1 MTFQI
6 VRAIYSLLFI
16 VGLPVILLRLIMKS
30 VKLPAYRARWRE
42 RFGCPSLSLPSS
54 IWVHAVSVGEAISAV
69 PFIREIQKQ
78 YPKIP
83 IVVTTMTP
91 TGSDRVKAAFAK
103 ELNQTIFHSYVPYD
117 IPFAVEAF
125 IKRVNPIAL
134 ILMETEIWPNLI
146 TICHAHRISMM
157 IANARLS
164 PQSLKHYKMGRS
176 IVKPLME
183 KITFIGA
190 QSAMDSE
197 RFIEIGAPIERV
209 KTVGN
214 IKFDISWPSEVIQ
227 KGKALREQLGT
238 HRKVWIAA
246 STHEGE
252 EAIVF
257 RAYHQLKRQFS
268 DLLLLLVPRHPERF
282 QKVAQLCEAA
292 NLKIAKRTEN
302 KPCSNETDV
311 FLGDTMGEMGVF
323 YAASDVVFVG
333 GSFAPIG
340 GHNLL
345 EPAALS
351 LPILTGPH
359 LHNFVY
365 ISEVLL
371 AAGGATLVRDE
382 RELVEHIVSLFGDLQ
397 LAHIQGQKAHAVVEG
412 NKGALEKLMGLV
424 GKLISPL

>member
-16 VGLPVILLRLIMKS
+16 FGLPVILLRLIMKS
-30 VKLPAYRARWRE
+30 VKLPAYRSRWRE
-42 RFGCPSLSLPSS
+42 RFGCPSLSLTSS

-69 PFIREIQKQ
+69 PFVRQIQKQ
-78 YPKIP
+78 FPALP

-91 TGSDRVKAAFAK
+91 TGSDRVKAAFSK

-117 IPFAVEAF
+117 IPFALQAF
-125 IKRVNPIAL
+125 IKRVNPMAL

-146 TICHAHRISMM
+146 TVCHDYHIPMM

-164 PQSLKHYKMGRS
+164 PKSLKQYKMGRA

-183 KITFIGA
+183 KITYVGA

-197 RFIEIGAPIERV
+197 RFIEIGTPTETV
-209 KTVGN
+209 QTVGN
-214 IKFDISWPSEVIQ
+214 IKFDMSWPPEVIQ
-227 KGKALREQLGT
+227 KGKALRHQLGT
-238 HRKVWIAA
+238 HRQIWIAA

-252 EAIVF
+252 EAIVLQ
-257 RAYHQLKRQFS
+257 AYHQLKSQFS

-282 QKVAQLCEAA
+282 QKVAQLCETA
-292 NLKIAKRTEN
+292 NLKIVKHTEN
-302 KPCSNETDV
+302 IPCSNETDV
-311 FLGDTMGEMGVF
+311 FLGDTMGEMGTF
-323 YAASDVVFVG
+323 YAASNVVFVG

-371 AAGGATLVRDE
+371 AAGGATLVQNQD
-382 RELVEHIVSLFGDLQ
+382 ELVECIANLLRDPKW
-397 LAHIQGQKAHAVVEG
+397 AHVQGQRAQTVVEE
-412 NKGALEKLMGLV
+412 NKGALERLMKLV
-424 GKLISPL
+424 CKLLATH

>member
-1 MTFQI
+1 
-6 VRAIYSLLFI
+6 
-16 VGLPVILLRLIMKS
+16 MKS
-30 VKLPAYRARWRE
+30 VKLPAYRVRWNE
-42 RFGCPSLSLPSS
+42 RFGCPSFSLSKS

-69 PFIREIQKQ
+69 PFIRQIQKQ
-78 YPKIP
+78 YPTLP

-91 TGSDRVKAAFAK
+91 TGSERVKAAFSK
-103 ELNQTIFHSYVPYD
+103 ELNQTIFHSYIPYD
-117 IPFAVEAF
+117 IPFAIQAF
-125 IKRVNPIAL
+125 LKRLNPVAL

-146 TICHAHRISMM
+146 TICHAHRIPMM

-164 PQSLKHYKMGRS
+164 PQSLKHYKMARV

-183 KITFIGA
+183 KITTIGA

-197 RFIEIGAPIERV
+197 RFIEIGAPTARV
-209 KTVGN
+209 QTIGN
-214 IKFDISWPSEVIQ
+214 IKFDISWPLEVIQ
-227 KGKALREQLGT
+227 KGKALREQLGVN
-238 HRKVWIAA
+238 RKVWIAA

-252 EAIVF
+252 EAIVLQ
-257 RAYHQLKRQFS
+257 AYHQLKSQFS

-292 NLKIAKRTEN
+292 NLKIVKRTEN
-302 KPCSNETDV
+302 ISCSNETEV

-333 GSFAPIG
+333 GSFVPIG

-365 ISEVLL
+365 ISDALL
-371 AAGGATLVRDE
+371 AAEGATLVQDQH
-382 RELVEHIVSLFGDLQ
+382 ELVECIAGLLRDPQ
-397 LAHIQGQKAHAVVEG
+397 QAQIQGQKALAVVEA
-412 NKGALEKLMGLV
+412 NKGALKRLMSFV
-424 GKLISPL
+424 DKLISPLKPF